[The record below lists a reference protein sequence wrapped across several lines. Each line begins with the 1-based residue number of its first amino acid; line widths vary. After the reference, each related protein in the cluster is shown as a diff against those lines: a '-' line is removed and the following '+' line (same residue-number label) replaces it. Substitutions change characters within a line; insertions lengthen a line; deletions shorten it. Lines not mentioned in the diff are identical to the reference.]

1 MESCWIRCKVLPGMF
16 RSERLVVIEEPGR
29 GELLSIFVDRSLVE
43 VDAEL
48 RNDHPVAGRLRVEV
62 SRAAERMNV
71 FLPVP
76 SAEHGRVVSLPSAL
90 LVV

>member
-1 MESCWIRCKVLPGMF
+1 MESRWIRCKVLPGMF

-29 GELLSIFVDRSLVE
+29 GELLSIFVDGSLVE
-43 VDAEL
+43 VDTEL
-48 RNDHPVAGRLRVEV
+48 RSDHPVDGRLRVEV
-62 SRAAERMNV
+62 SRAAERINV

-76 SAEHGRVVSLPSAL
+76 SAEYGRVVSLPSAL